1 MVARTKTKKTRA
13 AKLPLPGD
21 EQSYFQDPAIDRV
34 LGMVFT
40 LAAEVQVLRDRL
52 QSIEYLLD
60 AKGTIR
66 RADIDGFAPTERQ
79 SDELARDRREFVTTF
94 MASVLH
100 KQASKS
106 DS

>member
-1 MVARTKTKKTRA
+1 MAATAKTKKAWA
-13 AKLPLPGD
+13 AKPPLPEI

-66 RADIDGFAPTERQ
+66 RADIDGFAPTGRQ
-79 SDELARDRREFVTTF
+79 SDELARDRREFVATF
-94 MASVLH
+94 MANVLH
-100 KQASKS
+100 QPASKS